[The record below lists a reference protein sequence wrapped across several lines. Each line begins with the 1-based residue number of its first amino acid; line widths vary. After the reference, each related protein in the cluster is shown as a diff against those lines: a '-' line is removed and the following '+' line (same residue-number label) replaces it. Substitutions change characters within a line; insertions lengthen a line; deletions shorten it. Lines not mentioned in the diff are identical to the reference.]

1 MAVSCNNFSNNRT
14 ILLYDA
20 KNGTYLNLQLATSGP
35 CVTAV
40 DASGRFLSMGLNI
53 KYKFSIDI
61 YY

>member
-53 KYKFSIDI
+53 IDI